1 MSNRDADADLLTGY
15 FPEETLCRELNE
27 SPRTARL
34 RRQRGEGPPYVR
46 IGRKILYPIEGFK
59 LWLKRHEIDPSR
71 RMQRRA
77 ARRHTGEAF

>member
-1 MSNRDADADLLTGY
+1 MSDRDADADLLAGY

-46 IGRKILYPIEGFK
+46 IGRKILYPIEGFR
-59 LWLKRHEIDPSR
+59 LWLKRREIDPSR
-71 RMQRRA
+71 RMQRRGTRA
-77 ARRHTGEAF
+77 QTGEAF